1 MCSTGL
7 TETGPTEDFG
17 GHNLD
22 ESRMPSIVEDA
33 RSPLLKVTG
42 GFASK
47 VVVLDLRIKKVF
59 VKHIVEASSVDGDGL
74 VNNGG
79 ISDFHG
85 LLSLIGNETIRL
97 AHAYVDSGL
106 LYVRSTVLPKPS
118 ENGRTGEAATDSMRI

>member
-1 MCSTGL
+1 MCSTGS

-33 RSPLLKVTG
+33 RSPLLKVTWA
-42 GFASK
+42 FASK

-79 ISDFHG
+79 ISDCG
-85 LLSLIGNETIRL
+85 YSKEGAKGWGWSRGAE
-97 AHAYVDSGL
+97 G
-106 LYVRSTVLPKPS
+106 VRW
-118 ENGRTGEAATDSMRI
+118 